1 MMFSNCCSNSK
12 VCFLESHIRGATF
25 QTGRTRGTTFHYI
38 NWFID
43 IPNKVCGIFPLYLSS
58 IIPQYICIYMYSKSA
73 GFLVTAQLDVA
84 RSILKGQGGV

>member
-43 IPNKVCGIFPLYLSS
+43 IPNKVFGIFPLYLTN
-58 IIPQYICIYMYSKSA
+58 IIPQYIANKQGFA
-73 GFLVTAQLDVA
+73 GHCSIGCSTRYIE
-84 RSILKGQGGV
+84 RSRRGR